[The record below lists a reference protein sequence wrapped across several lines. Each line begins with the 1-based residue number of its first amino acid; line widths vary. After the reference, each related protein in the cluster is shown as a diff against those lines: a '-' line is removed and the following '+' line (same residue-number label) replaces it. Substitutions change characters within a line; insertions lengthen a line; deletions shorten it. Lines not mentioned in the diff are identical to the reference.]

1 MTKRSRRRSR
11 TRKRKTKKRR
21 GGRLKVLHTET
32 ASGVLD
38 SFFPKKVSKPLKKQR
53 STRKKSYIKKVA
65 KRIRITGET
74 WESALTRAKN
84 LQIDAPPFDPEKWN
98 SDQWLR
104 NPHNCYTY
112 ALDKIDPK
120 LTAECKRIKC
130 EMKNHLKPQPGYYAG
145 EQRVDD
151 KSKYSCKL
159 VMDRVFKDN
168 PQFIKKDNMV
178 CPKGYYSA
186 ALAVHPGLTYHF
198 YKQDPDGFWS
208 HKDGATDAKRYDADG
223 NFILDPKKA
232 NRHYKGKKIDGQ
244 VVNYKDF
251 CGYFCV
257 PKDQNLKNWQS
268 GPNKPDR
275 PQGIVRT
282 GVQMKG
288 GGKEYKSPDEP
299 VQNWFADF
307 PLEEFSKIKKKTRKR
322 RLKN

>member
-1 MTKRSRRRSR
+1 MTKRSRRRRSR
-11 TRKRKTKKRR
+11 KRKRKTKKRR
-21 GGRLKVLHTET
+21 GGREVVAVPRRAGAALMRV
-32 ASGVLD
+32 AS
-38 SFFPKKVSKPLKKQR
+38 PKKVSEEFV
-53 STRKKSYIKKVA
+53 KKVA
-65 KRIRITGET
+65 KRIRIQGET
-74 WESALTRAKN
+74 EKSALERAKN
-84 LQIDAPPFDPEKWN
+84 LQIDAPPFEPKKWN
-98 SDQWLR
+98 SNKWLR

-112 ALDKIDPK
+112 ALNKIDPR
-120 LTAECKRIKC
+120 LTAECERIKC

-151 KSKYSCKL
+151 KSKYSCDL

-168 PQFIKKDNMV
+168 PKFIKKDNMK

-208 HKDGATDAKRYDADG
+208 HKDGATDAKRYDADE

-282 GVQMKG
+282 GAAAG
-288 GGKEYKSPDEP
+288 GAKKMRGGFYESDEQIQSLDAIP
-299 VQNWFADF
+299 WDIKN
-307 PLEEFSKIKKKTRKR
+307 KKKTRKR
-322 RLKN
+322 QSKN